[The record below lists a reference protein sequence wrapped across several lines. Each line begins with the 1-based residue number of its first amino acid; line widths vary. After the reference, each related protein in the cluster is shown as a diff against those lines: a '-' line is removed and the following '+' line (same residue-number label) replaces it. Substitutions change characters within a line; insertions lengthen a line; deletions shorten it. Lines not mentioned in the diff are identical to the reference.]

1 MKKTMLIF
9 DKDDIREFNGKIV
22 RDECGISDEDIEYMY
37 EMGDERVRLE
47 EEIDEW
53 YEDEEGIMP

>member
-22 RDECGISDEDIEYMY
+22 RDECEISDEDIKYMY
-37 EMGDERVRLE
+37 EEDERVRLE

>member
-22 RDECGISDEDIEYMY
+22 RDECEISDEDIEYMY
-37 EMGDERVRLE
+37 EEDERVRLG

-53 YEDEEGIMP
+53 YEDEEDIMP

>member
-9 DKDDIREFNGKIV
+9 DKDAIREFNGKIV
-22 RDECGISDEDIEYMY
+22 RDECEISDEDIEYMY
-37 EMGDERVRLE
+37 EEDERVRLE

>member
-22 RDECGISDEDIEYMY
+22 RDECEISDEDIEYMY
-37 EMGDERVRLE
+37 EEDERARLE

-53 YEDEEGIMP
+53 YEDEEDIMP

>member
-1 MKKTMLIF
+1 MLIF

-22 RDECGISDEDIEYMY
+22 RDECEISDEDIEYMY
-37 EMGDERVRLE
+37 EEDERVRLE

>member
-22 RDECGISDEDIEYMY
+22 RDECEISDEDIEYMY
-37 EMGDERVRLE
+37 EEDERVRLE

>member
-22 RDECGISDEDIEYMY
+22 RDECEISDEDIEYMY
-37 EMGDERVRLE
+37 EEDERVRLE

-53 YEDEEGIMP
+53 YEDEESIMP